1 MFPKIANW
9 DNFVL
14 RVALIC
20 QLILEAIEGVFPKRF
35 LISLDEKTGIQAL
48 QRLEQTAPASK
59 GGHTRREFE
68 YKRNGTTTLMAA
80 INVADGKILHHY
92 LNQTRTEKEFC
103 SFVEL
108 TVDPLIKDDPKVEV
122 ILMADQLNTHLSES
136 LVKYFAKIN
145 DFKDDLGIKGKEGI
159 LKSKISRMNFLEIKT
174 HKVRFVF
181 TPKHCSWL
189 NPIENWFAKLQRHV
203 ITNGNFNAVKELN
216 QKIENYITFY
226 NSCLLKPLKW
236 VFKGFCKAEK
246 LKNIKLS
253 KT

>member
-9 DNFVL
+9 ENFVL

-20 QLILEAIEGVFPKRF
+20 QLILKAIDGAFPKRF

-48 QRLEQTAPASK
+48 QRFEQTAPASK

-80 INVADGKILHHY
+80 VNVADGKIINHF
-92 LNQTRTEKEFC
+92 LNQTRTEKDFC
-103 SFVEL
+103 SFVEQ
-108 TVDPLIKDDPKVEV
+108 TVDPLIKVDPEVGV

-159 LKSKISRMNFLEIKT
+159 LKNKQSRMVFLETQT
-174 HKVRFVF
+174 HKVRFVY

-189 NPIENWFAKLQRHV
+189 NPIENWFAKLQKHV
-203 ITNGNFNAVKELN
+203 INNGNFNAVKELN
-216 QKIENYITFY
+216 QKIEKYITFY

-236 VFKGFCKAEK
+236 KFKGFCKAEK
-246 LKNIKLS
+246 LKNTKLS